1 MLREASPTLVTL
13 ERLFPRV
20 MADVADQRA
29 LLPKAPA
36 AVLTHVRLVLQMRTE
51 VNLLGVLG
59 FVPFATL
66 WTGVRSLIR
75 MHPSM
80 PLDVCNSLVELA
92 TLSTAETPFVDVH
105 LLMLF

>member
-51 VNLLGVLG
+51 VNLLGVLEREKYQEQLKG
-59 FVPFATL
+59 MTKSSKHYFSFQCKSQCLRTSKA
-66 WTGVRSLIR
+66 
-75 MHPSM
+75 
-80 PLDVCNSLVELA
+80 
-92 TLSTAETPFVDVH
+92 
-105 LLMLF
+105 